1 MTSVLLDT
9 HAWVWATNRPDMIP
23 SRTLEMI
30 ASAQVVR
37 VSTVSI
43 YEVAQK
49 VRLGKWGEMRRFIE
63 RLETEIDLQTAVAAM
78 PTPAVCLLAGL
89 LDWPHRDPFDRMIA
103 ATALDGGDILISA
116 DTVFDALPI
125 RRVW

>member
-1 MTSVLLDT
+1 M
-9 HAWVWATNRPDMIP
+9 
-23 SRTLEMI
+23 
-30 ASAQVVR
+30 R
-37 VSTVSI
+37 VSAVSV

-49 VRLGKWGEMRRFIE
+49 VRLGKWDEMRAFVNQ
-63 RLETEIDLQTAVAAM
+63 LETEFEVQRAVSI
-78 PTPAVCLLAGL
+78 PVTQSIGLRAGL

-103 ATALDGGDILISA
+103 ATALAGGDILISA

>member
-1 MTSVLLDT
+1 
-9 HAWVWATNRPDMIP
+9 MIP

-49 VRLGKWGEMRRFIE
+49 VRRGKWDEMRRFIE

>member
-1 MTSVLLDT
+1 
-9 HAWVWATNRPDMIP
+9 MIP
-23 SRTLEMI
+23 SRTVELI
-30 ASAQVVR
+30 ATAELVR

-49 VRLGKWGEMRRFIE
+49 VRLGKWDEMRRFIE
-63 RLETEIDLQTAVAAM
+63 RLDTEMDLQTAFAAV

-89 LDWPHRDPFDRMIA
+89 LDWSHRDPFDRMIA
-103 ATALDGGDILISA
+103 ATALHGGDILISA

>member
-23 SRTLEMI
+23 ARAQEVI
-30 ASAQVVR
+30 ASAEVVR

-49 VRLGKWGEMRRFIE
+49 VRLGKWDEMRSFIE
-63 RLETEIDLQTAVAAM
+63 RLETEIDLQRAVPAM
-78 PTPAVCLLAGL
+78 PTPAVCLFAGL

-103 ATALDGGDILISA
+103 ATALHGGDVLVSA
-116 DTVFDALPI
+116 DTVFDALRI